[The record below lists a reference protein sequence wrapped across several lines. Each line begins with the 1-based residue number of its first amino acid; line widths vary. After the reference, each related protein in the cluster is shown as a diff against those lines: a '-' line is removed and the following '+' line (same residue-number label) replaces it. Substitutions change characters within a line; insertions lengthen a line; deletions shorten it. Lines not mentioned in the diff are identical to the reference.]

1 MKPRDWLRTAY
12 AGGVPMGGD
21 LSRAEPAGERRA
33 APRFLVWAAR
43 DPNGAPLERAQIV
56 KIWLEGET
64 TREQVFD
71 VAQGRATELAAVWRD
86 PQFDP
91 AQPAVYYL
99 RVLEVPTPRWST
111 ILARH
116 HGLPL
121 PAGRPETIRE
131 RAWSSPIWYTPPA
144 AAAAVP

>member
-71 VAQGRATELAAVWRD
+71 VAQGRATELAAVARRLGVTVGQLAIAWCACNPRVSTVITGASTVSQVHENLKALD
-86 PQFDP
+86 AL
-91 AQPAVYYL
+91 AQLTPE
-99 RVLEVPTPRWST
+99 VLAEIAEIVSPFR
-111 ILARH
+111 AR
-116 HGLPL
+116 
-121 PAGRPETIRE
+121 A
-131 RAWSSPIWYTPPA
+131 
-144 AAAAVP
+144 